1 MNNGSQTNVF
11 LFVFVEFH
19 FEFDSEVRLFLKTKV
34 INFSR
39 EANLSEV
46 TSLMSELDLGNV
58 PFVKIRNCP
67 IPKDPLSSIFNAIG
81 LNMTHIET
89 LQYQY
94 VPTDNTE
101 SLAGN
106 KRL

>member
-1 MNNGSQTNVF
+1 
-11 LFVFVEFH
+11 
-19 FEFDSEVRLFLKTKV
+19 
-34 INFSR
+34 
-39 EANLSEV
+39 
-46 TSLMSELDLGNV
+46 MSELDLGNV
-58 PFVKIRNCP
+58 PLVKIRNCP

-101 SLAGN
+101 SLAGT
-106 KRL
+106 KRLMGRESLIMSNEKFNLILGYHFENLTKLKELTLDT